1 MAKKFYAVKNGK
13 NGDGIYDSWEACK
26 AQVHGVKSVVFKGFP
41 TRAEAE
47 DFLQR
52 AGASTTEGEAPENPQ
67 REGIAVAYVDGSFSK
82 DTGEFACGA
91 VLFWKGERVLF
102 SKKYNDPA
110 LAEMHNVAGEILGAV
125 AVIRYC
131 LDKGIPALEIHHD
144 YEGVGKWAT
153 GLWKAN
159 KPGTQ
164 AYAALCKQAME
175 RLQLSFVKVKGHS
188 GNQWNDLAD
197 QLARRALGRAGSSA
211 CRYETTM
218 ESRISELTDG
228 LLAAC
233 DKLEADLAE
242 APVPVEARL
251 TYFHAVIFE
260 DMTAAR
266 KLADQLETLVER
278 KAWPFPTYS
287 DMLFYML

>member
-1 MAKKFYAVKNGK
+1 MNDIGIPKPFTALAAEYAMFPHRGHVLCAVSG
-13 NGDGIYDSWEACK
+13 GADSVCLL
-26 AQVHGVKSVVFKGFP
+26 HLLKG
-41 TRAEAE
+41 RAEAE

-197 QLARRALGRAGSSA
+197 QLARRALGK
-211 CRYETTM
+211 EK
-218 ESRISELTDG
+218 SE
-228 LLAAC
+228 
-233 DKLEADLAE
+233 K
-242 APVPVEARL
+242 
-251 TYFHAVIFE
+251 
-260 DMTAAR
+260 
-266 KLADQLETLVER
+266 
-278 KAWPFPTYS
+278 
-287 DMLFYML
+287 